1 MKDYQF
7 LQQKYILNT
16 YPNRGITL
24 VKGKGMYLYDESG
37 KKYLDMMS
45 NYGVSIFGY
54 NHPKINNAIN
64 VQLKKLINLHGSF
77 NSDVRSI
84 AAKELIERCGNNF
97 SQLYF
102 SNSGAEAIEAALKF
116 IALTT
121 GKSSKGG
128 SPFGRKKIIAC
139 EHSYHGKTLGALSL
153 TYGDKYRKPFEPFS
167 WQVEFVKYDD
177 ITSLEKTIDS
187 NTAAFILE
195 PVQGEGGLLTP
206 QKGYLQKVK
215 NLCKKHGI
223 LLVFDE
229 IQSGTG
235 RTGRFL
241 ASQWEEVSSD
251 ILCLGKG
258 LAGGLP
264 IGATLVTKEIAEK
277 IPRNIHTSTFGG
289 NPLTCAGI
297 ITTLKLLDQKRLSY
311 IQSTGTYFWKK
322 LQTIKSD
329 FVGEIRGKGL
339 MIGLEIKSNKRNDVL
354 RLLQQNG
361 VLVIPAG
368 ETVVRFLAP
377 YIVEKKHIDMVIKVL
392 KEILYVSLSTGK
404 IE

>member
-1 MKDYQF
+1 MTFVILSMKDYQF
-7 LQQKYILNT
+7 IQQKFILNT
-16 YPNRGITL
+16 YPNRGLTF
-24 VKGKGMYLYDESG
+24 VKGNGMYLYDISG
-37 KKYLDMMS
+37 KKYLDFMS

-54 NHPKINNAIN
+54 NHPTINKAISD
-64 VQLKKLINLHGSF
+64 QLKRIINLHGSF

-84 AAKELIERCGNNF
+84 AAQELIERCGNNF
-97 SQLYF
+97 NQLYF

-116 IALTT
+116 ITLATD
-121 GKSSKGG
+121 K
-128 SPFGRKKIIAC
+128 KKIIAC

-153 TYGDKYRKPFEPFS
+153 TYGDKYRKPFEPFA
-167 WQVEFVKYDD
+167 WQTVFVEYGNIK
-177 ITSLEKTIDS
+177 SLEKAIDK
-187 NTAAFILE
+187 NTAAFIIE

-215 NLCKKHGI
+215 SICKKYGV

-235 RTGRFL
+235 RTGKFL
-241 ASQWEEVSSD
+241 ASQWEQVSPD

-264 IGATLVTKEIAEK
+264 IGVTLVTKEIAEK

-289 NPLTCAGI
+289 NPLTSAGI
-297 ITTLKLLDQKRLSY
+297 IATLKLLDKKRLLH
-311 IQSTGTYFWKK
+311 IQTMGMHFHTK
-322 LQTIKSD
+322 LKTIKSN

-339 MIGLEIKSNKRNDVL
+339 MIGLEIKNNKRNDVL
-354 RLLQQNG
+354 RLLQNNG
-361 VLVIPAG
+361 VLAIPAG
-368 ETVVRFLAP
+368 ENVVRFLAP
-377 YIVEKKHIDMVIKVL
+377 YIVQKKHIDLVIKVL

>member
-7 LQQKYILNT
+7 LQQKCILNT
-16 YPNRGITL
+16 YPNRGLTL
-24 VKGKGMYLYDESG
+24 VKGKGVYLYDLAG

-54 NHPKINNAIN
+54 NHPKINNAISL
-64 VQLKKLINLHGSF
+64 QLKKLVNLHGSF
-77 NSDVRSI
+77 NNDVRSI
-84 AAKELIERCGNNF
+84 AAKELIERCGDTF

-116 IALTT
+116 IAIAT
-121 GKSSKGG
+121 GK
-128 SPFGRKKIIAC
+128 KKIIAC

-153 TYGDKYRKPFEPFS
+153 TYGDKYRKPFEPFA
-167 WQVEFVKYDD
+167 WKTVFVEYGNVA
-177 ITSLEKTIDS
+177 SLEKAIDK

-215 NLCKKHGI
+215 NLCKKRGI
-223 LLVFDE
+223 LLIFDE

-235 RTGRFL
+235 RTGKFL
-241 ASQWEEVSSD
+241 ASQWERVSPD

-289 NPLTCAGI
+289 NPLTSAGI
-297 ITTLKLLDQKRLSY
+297 VATLKLLDQKRLMH
-311 IQSTGTYFWKK
+311 IQSMGIYFRKK
-322 LQTIKSD
+322 LQTITSD
-329 FVGEIRGKGL
+329 LVGEVRGKGL
-339 MIGLEIKSNKRNDVL
+339 MIGLEIKNNKRNDVL

-361 VLVIPAG
+361 ILAIPAG

-377 YIVEKKHIDMVIKVL
+377 YIIEKKQIDEMII
-392 KEILYVSLSTGK
+392 ILRKILGSL
-404 IE
+404 

>member
-7 LQQKYILNT
+7 IQQKYILNT
-16 YPNRGITL
+16 YPNRGLTF
-24 VKGKGMYLYDESG
+24 VKGDGMYVYDISG

-54 NHPKINNAIN
+54 NHPKINRAITE
-64 VQLKKLINLHGSF
+64 QLKKIINLHGSF

-84 AAKELIERCGNNF
+84 AAQELIERCGNNF

-121 GKSSKGG
+121 GK
-128 SPFGRKKIIAC
+128 RKIIAC

-153 TYGDKYRKPFEPFS
+153 TYGDKYRKPFEPFA
-167 WQVEFVKYDD
+167 WQTNFVEYGN
-177 ITSLEKTIDS
+177 ISSLEKAIDKD
-187 NTAAFILE
+187 TAAFILE

-215 NLCKKHGI
+215 KICKKNGI

-235 RTGRFL
+235 RTGKFL
-241 ASQWEEVSSD
+241 ASQWEQVSPD

-289 NPLTCAGI
+289 NPLTSAGI
-297 ITTLKLLDQKRLSY
+297 ITTLKLLDKKRLTH
-311 IQSTGTYFWKK
+311 IQKMGEYFRKQLSKLKSTV
-322 LQTIKSD
+322 
-329 FVGEIRGKGL
+329 VGEIRGKGL
-339 MIGLEIKSNKRNDVL
+339 MVGLEIKNDKRNEIL

-361 VLVIPAG
+361 VLAIPAG
-368 ETVVRFLAP
+368 ETVVRFLPP
-377 YIVEKKHIDMVIKVL
+377 YIVQKKNIDTVITTLIK
-392 KEILYVSLSTGK
+392 ILNSK
-404 IE
+404 F

>member
-7 LQQKYILNT
+7 LQQKFILNT
-16 YPNRGITL
+16 YPNRGLTFI
-24 VKGKGMYLYDESG
+24 KGNGMYLYDISG

-54 NHPKINNAIN
+54 NHPKINTAIIS
-64 VQLKKLINLHGSF
+64 QLKKLINLHGSF
-77 NSDVRSI
+77 NSDVRSL
-84 AAKELIERCGNNF
+84 AAQELIERCGSNF
-97 SQLYF
+97 AQLYF

-116 IALTT
+116 TALAT
-121 GKSSKGG
+121 GK
-128 SPFGRKKIIAC
+128 KKIIAC

-153 TYGDKYRKPFEPFS
+153 TYGDKYRKPFEPFA
-167 WQVEFVKYDD
+167 WQTEFVEYGNV
-177 ITSLEKTIDS
+177 TSLEKVIDK

-215 NLCKKHGI
+215 SLCKKHGI
-223 LLVFDE
+223 LLIFDE

-235 RTGRFL
+235 RTGKFL
-241 ASQWEEVSSD
+241 ASQWERVSPD

-264 IGATLVTKEIAEK
+264 VGATLVTKEIAEK

-297 ITTLKLLDQKRLSY
+297 IATLKLLDQKRFAH
-311 IQSTGTYFWKK
+311 IQLMGTYFRNKLKK
-322 LQTIKSD
+322 ITSS

-339 MIGLEIKSNKRNDVL
+339 MIGLEIKKDKRNDVL

-361 VLVIPAG
+361 VLAIPAG

-377 YIVEKKHIDMVIKVL
+377 YIVEKKHIDDVITAL
-392 KEILYVSLSTGK
+392 KNILKNL
-404 IE
+404 

>member
-7 LQQKYILNT
+7 LQQKFVLNT

-24 VKGKGMYLYDESG
+24 VKGKGVYLYDVLG

-54 NHPKINNAIN
+54 NHRKINSAIIT
-64 VQLKKLINLHGSF
+64 QLKKLINLHGSF
-77 NSDVRSI
+77 NNDVRSI

-116 IALTT
+116 ISLAT
-121 GKSSKGG
+121 GK
-128 SPFGRKKIIAC
+128 RKIIAC

-167 WQVEFVKYDD
+167 WNVSFVKYGDSV
-177 ITSLEKTIDS
+177 SLEKAIDK
-187 NTAAFILE
+187 NTAAFIVE

-206 QKGYLQKVK
+206 QKGYLQKVRTI
-215 NLCKKHGI
+215 CKKHGV

-241 ASQWEEVSSD
+241 ASQWENVSSD

-297 ITTLKLLDQKRLSY
+297 IETLKLLDQKRLSH
-311 IQSTGTYFWKK
+311 IQLMGTYFRKK
-322 LQTIKSD
+322 LQMIKSD
-329 FVGEIRGKGL
+329 RIGEIRGKGL
-339 MIGLEIKSNKRNDVL
+339 MIGLEINNNKRNDVL

-361 VLVIPAG
+361 VLAIPAG

-377 YIVEKKHIDMVIKVL
+377 YIVEKKHVDLVIKVL
-392 KEILYVSLSTGK
+392 KHILYVSLSTGK

>member
-7 LQQKYILNT
+7 LQQKFIVNT

-24 VKGKGMYLYDESG
+24 IKGEGIYLYDESG
-37 KKYLDMMS
+37 KKYLDIMT

-54 NHPKINNAIN
+54 NHPKINSAITT
-64 VQLKKLINLHGSF
+64 QLKKLINLHGSF
-77 NSDVRSI
+77 NNDVRSV
-84 AAKELIERCGNNF
+84 AAQQLIERCGNTF
-97 SQLYF
+97 AQLYF

-116 IALTT
+116 IALAT
-121 GKSSKGG
+121 GK
-128 SPFGRKKIIAC
+128 KKIIAC

-153 TYGDKYRKPFEPFS
+153 TYGDKYRKPFEPFA
-167 WQVEFVKYDD
+167 WQVKFIKYDD
-177 ITSLEKTIDS
+177 VSCLENAIDK

-215 NLCKKHGI
+215 DLCNKHGI

-235 RTGRFL
+235 RTGKFL
-241 ASQWEEVSSD
+241 ASQWEKVSPD

-264 IGATLVTKEIAEK
+264 IGATLVTKEISEK

-297 ITTLKLLDQKRLSY
+297 IETLKLLDKKRLLHVESMGKY
-311 IQSTGTYFWKK
+311 FQKQLSTINSNLK
-322 LQTIKSD
+322 
-329 FVGEIRGKGL
+329 GEIRGKGL
-339 MIGLEIKSNKRNDVL
+339 MIGLEIKNNKRNDVL

-361 VLVIPAG
+361 VLAIPAG
-368 ETVVRFLAP
+368 ETVVRFLP
-377 YIVEKKHIDMVIKVL
+377 SYIIKKNHIDSVIKIL
-392 KEILYVSLSTGK
+392 KVILKSL
-404 IE
+404 